1 MPRLSYWVSMTRC
14 ILFAHFVG
22 MTRFLKGLDV
32 MFLNNQ
38 EDQKDLESIL
48 TTYKMNIQHAAAESI
63 SFSFL
68 IITAQ
73 YLDALSVS
81 NGQNSSF

>member
-1 MPRLSYWVSMTRC
+1 MTR
-14 ILFAHFVG
+14 L
-22 MTRFLKGLDV
+22 LKGLDV

-48 TTYKMNIQHAAAESI
+48 TTYKMNTQHAAAKSI

-68 IITAQ
+68 IIAAQ
-73 YLDALSVS
+73 HLEALSVS
-81 NGQNSSF
+81 NGHNSSF

>member
-1 MPRLSYWVSMTRC
+1 
-14 ILFAHFVG
+14 
-22 MTRFLKGLDV
+22 

-48 TTYKMNIQHAAAESI
+48 TTYKMNIQQAAAEPI

-73 YLDALSVS
+73 HLDALSVS